1 MMYTR
6 LLVTGHL
13 HHIDNVNEEQ
23 KTDSMYK
30 GTMTLLVHFNIHFDH
45 VVVVIIDWVKIKVMM
60 MIMVVMVIVMI
71 ICWCDDNN
79 DDGDDDDDDNVF
91 ILNMQ
96 QVKSSFTYFVSYFIA
111 M

>member
-1 MMYTR
+1 MIYTR

-45 VVVVIIDWVKIKVMM
+45 VVKIKVMM
-60 MIMVVMVIVMI
+60 IMVVIVMMI
-71 ICWCDDNN
+71 TMMVTMMMMYI
-79 DDGDDDDDDNVF
+79 
-91 ILNMQ
+91 
-96 QVKSSFTYFVSYFIA
+96 Y
-111 M
+111 

>member
-1 MMYTR
+1 MIYTR

-45 VVVVIIDWVKIKVMM
+45 VVVV
-60 MIMVVMVIVMI
+60 VVMVIVMMI
-71 ICWCDDNN
+71 TMM
-79 DDGDDDDDDNVF
+79 VTMMTMMY
-91 ILNMQ
+91 L
-96 QVKSSFTYFVSYFIA
+96 Y
-111 M
+111 